1 VLQVLVVQV
10 VQDQDLVLLQ
20 EVTELLTLAVVAVVE
35 DMDLITELV
44 EMVALVW

>member
-1 VLQVLVVQV
+1 MLQVLVVQV

-20 EVTELLTLAVVAVVE
+20 EVMELLTLVVVAVVE

-44 EMVALVW
+44 EMVALV

>member
-10 VQDQDLVLLQ
+10 VQDQELVLLE
-20 EVTELLTLAVVAVVE
+20 EVMELLTLVVVAVVE

-44 EMVALVW
+44 EMVALV